1 MNIILIIQSFIG
13 SILGIIMVMGLSAI
27 FKQHKMNFKI
37 GMITVGVY
45 WSIIGTYHL
54 IMNIQQNVLPFNSN
68 VYVPYIAA
76 IMAWIGYYIL
86 FKFF

>member
-1 MNIILIIQSFIG
+1 MDNKLIIQTVIG
-13 SILGIIMVMGLSAI
+13 SMIGIMMVLGLSTI
-27 FKQHKMNFKI
+27 FKQYKGNFRI
-37 GMITVGVY
+37 GVIIVGVY

-54 IMNIQQNVLPFNSN
+54 IMNIQQNILPFNSN

-86 FKFF
+86 LKFV